1 LHQHNGAQTLA
12 CKGLSNLQ
20 ACGKIK
26 PLPNASTKWEK
37 VLFCVKSSQRSSN
50 PLIMTGFLGE
60 FEATLDAKGRF
71 LLPAG
76 LKKQLPEGENTR
88 FVINRGFEK
97 CLSLY
102 PRQSWEPLFARISAL
117 NDFDPSVRSF
127 RRYFLNGA
135 TEVELDSAG
144 RLLLPPQLKDY
155 AGLEKD
161 IVLAS
166 AVDKIEI
173 WSTDNYNKFFESYA
187 PTDFSALAQ
196 QVMGGGNLG

>member
-1 LHQHNGAQTLA
+1 M
-12 CKGLSNLQ
+12 
-20 ACGKIK
+20 I
-26 PLPNASTKWEK
+26 
-37 VLFCVKSSQRSSN
+37 
-50 PLIMTGFLGE
+50 GFLGE
-60 FEATLDAKGRF
+60 FEATLDPKGRF

-102 PRQSWEPLFARISAL
+102 PRQSWDPLYAKISIL
-117 NDFDPSVRSF
+117 NDFDPQVREF

-144 RLLLPPQLKDY
+144 RILLPPNLKEY

-173 WSTDNYNKFFESYA
+173 WSTDNYKKFFESYS
-187 PTDFSALAQ
+187 PNDFSNLAK
-196 QVMGGGNLG
+196 QVMVKGDDQK

>member
-1 LHQHNGAQTLA
+1 
-12 CKGLSNLQ
+12 
-20 ACGKIK
+20 
-26 PLPNASTKWEK
+26 
-37 VLFCVKSSQRSSN
+37 
-50 PLIMTGFLGE
+50 MTGFLGE
-60 FEATLDAKGRF
+60 FESTLDAKGRF

-102 PRQSWEPLFARISAL
+102 PKQSWEPLYEKISKL
-117 NDFDPSVRSF
+117 NDFDPAVRSF

-144 RLLLPPQLKDY
+144 RLLLPPNLKDY
-155 AGLEKD
+155 AELGKD
-161 IVLAS
+161 IILAS

-173 WSTDNYNKFFESYA
+173 WSSDNYNKFFESYA
-187 PTDFSALAQ
+187 PNDFSSLAQ
-196 QVMGGGNLG
+196 QVMGGLGSDPGKV

>member
-1 LHQHNGAQTLA
+1 
-12 CKGLSNLQ
+12 
-20 ACGKIK
+20 
-26 PLPNASTKWEK
+26 
-37 VLFCVKSSQRSSN
+37 
-50 PLIMTGFLGE
+50 
-60 FEATLDAKGRF
+60 KGRF

-76 LKKQLPEGENTR
+76 VKKQLPAGENTR

-102 PRQSWEPLFARISAL
+102 TMEGWEPLYAKIQRL
-117 NDFDPSVRSF
+117 NDFDPQVREF

-135 TEVELDSAG
+135 TVVEPDGAG
-144 RLLLPPQLKDY
+144 RLLLPQNLKEY

-173 WSTDNYNKFFESYA
+173 WAKDKYQQFFDSYS
-187 PTDFSALAQ
+187 PDDFSNLAK
-196 QVMGGGNLG
+196 QVMVDDREAN